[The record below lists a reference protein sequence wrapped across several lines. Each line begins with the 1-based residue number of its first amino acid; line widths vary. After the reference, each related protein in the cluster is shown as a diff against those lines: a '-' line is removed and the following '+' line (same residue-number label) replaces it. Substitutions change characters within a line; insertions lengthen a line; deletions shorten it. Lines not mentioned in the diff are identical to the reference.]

1 MTAYIQFGANGPEL
15 VIPVSQPVPAE
26 QQQAVQDLRLAQEQ
40 QVPNVQVNFED
51 NSYRAPQ

>member
-40 QVPNVQVNFED
+40 QVPSVQVNFED
-51 NSYRAPQ
+51 NSYRAP